1 MKKTLTVLAL
11 LSMAALP
18 ALAQA
23 PVPSGDDSPEGNRI
37 DEAASATASVLA
49 TDPQEPLADP
59 IEGAVAPGAEG
70 AFEPLPT
77 ALPPCSLIVGT
88 ACTPPGS
95 TAWCQWRPGE
105 PELCTC
111 ESDGVWHCGNL
122 P

>member
-1 MKKTLTVLAL
+1 MRKSLTVLAL
-11 LSMAALP
+11 LSMVALP
-18 ALAQA
+18 AFAQA
-23 PVPSGDDSPEGNRI
+23 SVPGGTELPEGETT
-37 DEAASATASVLA
+37 DEVTPAPPAATTAGASASQS
-49 TDPQEPLADP
+49 P
-59 IEGAVAPGAEG
+59 AEG
-70 AFEPLPT
+70 AEEAFEPQPT
-77 ALPPCSLIVGT
+77 ALPPCSLLVGT